1 MSAEDADEPRI
12 GVFVCHCGSN
22 IAGTVDV
29 EAVAQFAATLPNV
42 VYVKRNRYTCSDPG
56 QDEIRKGI
64 KEHKLNR
71 VVVAACSPR
80 MHEPTFR
87 RCVSEAG
94 LNQFLFEMANIREHC
109 SWVHSGPEATEKAKE
124 IVAMSVAKAR
134 YLHPL
139 RTITVPVTRQA
150 LVVGGGIAGM
160 NAALNLAD
168 MGIKVYV
175 VEKRPTIGGHMAQL
189 DKTFPT
195 LDCSIC
201 IEGPV
206 MVDVYR
212 HQNIELISYAEVKEV
227 AGFVGNFKVKVEKK
241 PRYVLED
248 KCTGCGECAAGG
260 AETPGCPIE
269 VPNEFDMQLGPRKA
283 IYVPFGQAVPLV
295 YTIDKDHCIECYKCV
310 DACGERAAIDFEMKP
325 QEIELN
331 VGTIVVATGYEIY
344 VPSEKNLFGYGR
356 YDNVITA
363 LELERLINAAG
374 PTGGE
379 VIRMSDGELPKRVA
393 FIQCVGSRDVNIHE
407 YCSGFCCMYAL
418 KNSVLLKQHHPE
430 TEIFIFFTDIRAPF
444 KGFEE
449 FYRRARELGVTF
461 IRGKP
466 VEIREDPETKN
477 LLLRAEDIDIGAP
490 VEVEADLVVL
500 STAAEPGPDA
510 ESLARTLNITRG
522 PDGFFL
528 ESHPKL
534 KPIDTATEGIFLAG
548 AAQAPKDIPYSVS
561 QGTGAAA
568 RAGRIL
574 SKDTWEIEPIVAHV
588 DPEKCRNPK
597 AKCGICVTK
606 CPFAAIQAPPGEPA
620 RVNEAMCHGCGTCVA
635 DCPHDAITQRH
646 FTDQQIMEQVRA
658 ALAEK
663 PQEKILG
670 FLCNWCSYAGADLA
684 GTSRFEYP
692 PNVRIIRVM
701 CSGRVDKDFVSEAFR
716 LGAGMVIVTGC
727 HPQDCHY
734 ISGNYRMKERM
745 DIHARILTKL
755 GISPER
761 FQILYFSAAEGG
773 PFSQEMK
780 KLAQVVKDSGA
791 ERIKAENE
799 KARPILE
806 KMLKRKVEAAAP
818 VEAK

>member
-1 MSAEDADEPRI
+1 VSAENVDEPRI

-29 EAVAQFAATLPNV
+29 EAVTQFAATLPNV

-64 KEHKLNR
+64 KEHRLNR

-94 LNQFLFEMANIREHC
+94 LNPFLFEMANIREHC
-109 SWVHSGPEATEKAKE
+109 SWVHSGPDATEKAKE
-124 IVAMSVAKAR
+124 IVAMAVAKAR

-150 LVVGGGIAGM
+150 LVIGGGIAGM

-168 MGIKVYV
+168 MGIKVYL
-175 VEKRPTIGGHMAQL
+175 VEKRSTIGGHMAQL

-212 HQNIELISYAEVKEV
+212 HPNIELISHAEVKEV
-227 AGFVGNFKVKVEKK
+227 SGFVGNFKVKVEKK
-241 PRYVLED
+241 PRYVLDD
-248 KCTGCGECAAGG
+248 KCTGCGECATGG
-260 AETPGCPIE
+260 PETPGCPIE

-295 YTIDKDHCIECYKCV
+295 YTIDRDHCIECYKCV

-325 QEIELN
+325 EEMELN
-331 VGTIVVATGYEIY
+331 VGTIIVATGYEIY
-344 VPSEKNLFGYGR
+344 VPSEKNLFGYGE
-356 YDNVITA
+356 YENVITA

-379 VIRMSDGELPKRVA
+379 VVRMSDGERPKRVA
-393 FIQCVGSRDVNIHE
+393 FIQCVGSRDINLHE

-418 KNSVLLKQHHPE
+418 KNSVLLKQHHPD
-430 TEIFIFFTDIRAPF
+430 TEIFIFFMDIRAPF

-461 IRGKP
+461 IRGQP

-510 ESLARTLNITRG
+510 ENLARTLNITRG

-548 AAQAPKDIPYSVS
+548 SAQAPKDIPYSVS

-574 SKDTWEIEPIVAHV
+574 SKDVWEIEPIVAHV

-606 CPFAAIQAPPGEPA
+606 CPFGAIQAPPSEPA

-646 FTDQQIMEQVRA
+646 FTDEQIMEQVRT
-658 ALAEK
+658 ALAHRPE
-663 PQEKILG
+663 EKILG

-692 PNVRIIRVM
+692 PNIRIIRVM

-761 FQILYFSAAEGG
+761 FQIHYFSAAEGG
-773 PFSQEMK
+773 LFSQEMK
-780 KLAQVVKDSGA
+780 RLTQTLRDLGVARMK
-791 ERIKAENE
+791 EENE
-799 KARPILE
+799 KARPTLE

>member
-1 MSAEDADEPRI
+1 MSGENVNEPRI

-29 EAVAQFAATLPNV
+29 EAVTQFAATLPNV

-56 QDEIRKGI
+56 QEEIRKGI
-64 KEHKLNR
+64 EEYKLNR

-87 RCVSEAG
+87 RCVGEAG
-94 LNQFLFEMANIREHC
+94 LNPFLFEMANIREHC
-109 SWVHSGPEATEKAKE
+109 SWVHSGPGATEKAKE
-124 IVAMSVAKAR
+124 VVAMAVAKAR

-139 RTITVPVTRQA
+139 KTITVPVTRQA
-150 LVVGGGIAGM
+150 LVIGGGIAGM

-212 HQNIELISYAEVKEV
+212 HPNIELISYAEVKEV

-241 PRYVLED
+241 PRYVLQD
-248 KCTGCGECAAGG
+248 KCTGCGECATGG
-260 AETPGCPIE
+260 TETPGCPIE

-295 YTIDKDHCIECYKCV
+295 YTIDRDHCIECYKCV
-310 DACGERAAIDFEMKP
+310 DACGARAAIDFEMKP
-325 QEIELN
+325 EEIELN
-331 VGTIVVATGYEIY
+331 VGTIIVATGYEIY
-344 VPSEKNLFGYGR
+344 VPSEKNLFGYGQ

-379 VIRMSDGELPKRVA
+379 VVRMSDGKMPRRVA
-393 FIQCVGSRDVNIHE
+393 FIQCVGSRDVNLHE

-418 KNSVLLKQHHPE
+418 KNSVLMKQHHPE
-430 TEIFIFFTDIRAPF
+430 TEIYIFFMDIRAPF

-449 FYRRARELGVTF
+449 FYRRAREMGVTF

-466 VEIREDPETKN
+466 VEIREDLETKN

-490 VEVEADLVVL
+490 VEVEAEMVVL

-510 ESLARTLNITRG
+510 EKLARTLNITRG

-548 AAQAPKDIPYSVS
+548 SAQAPKDIPYSVS

-574 SKDTWEIEPIVAHV
+574 SRDVWDIEPIVAHV

-606 CPFAAIQAPPGEPA
+606 CPFVAIQAPPGEAA

-663 PQEKILG
+663 PEEKILG

-734 ISGNYRMKERM
+734 ISGNHRMKERM
-745 DIHARILTKL
+745 DIHARILNKL

-761 FQILYFSAAEGG
+761 FQIHYFSAAEGG

-780 KLAQVVKDSGA
+780 KLTQTVTDLGV